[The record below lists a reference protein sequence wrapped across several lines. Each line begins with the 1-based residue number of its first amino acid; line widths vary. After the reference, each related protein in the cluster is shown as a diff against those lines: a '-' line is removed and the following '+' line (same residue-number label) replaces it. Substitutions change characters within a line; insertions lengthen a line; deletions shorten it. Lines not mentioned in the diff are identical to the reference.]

1 MPSKEHI
8 GFSIFAHF
16 QLNEYVI
23 HFVYIQH
30 CNGSFPSFSQRMD
43 TICILWWHRILIE
56 KSSNFNEHRTAS
68 CIFSFI
74 QHSRNSVCFLN
85 WFFVFMQSHSPI
97 VWWVLSSDES
107 GAVRSGSVRITYCKL
122 HNLQSELLKQSW
134 PIYRSKFN
142 LCIPNYRHSS
152 RSDAQ
157 LNFHVLIY
165 LR

>member
-74 QHSRNSVCFLN
+74 QHSRNSVCFWN

-97 VWWVLSSDES
+97 VWWVLGLDES
-107 GAVRSGSVRITYCKL
+107 GAVRSGPVWFGSHIVNCIICNQNYLNNHDRYIEVNSIYVFQTTDI
-122 HNLQSELLKQSW
+122 LLGQM
-134 PIYRSKFN
+134 
-142 LCIPNYRHSS
+142 HS
-152 RSDAQ
+152 
-157 LNFHVLIY
+157 LTFMY
-165 LR
+165 